1 MRLVLQTVKVLVSEL
16 ATNSNCLQHV
26 SLVTTLLVV
35 VVAAMDFYAKQMA
48 FTMGNAFLKTR
59 VGHAG
64 VAMLPTV
71 TDKPV
76 FVAGIVLT
84 GIPRNPDRL
93 LSLVS
98 DVYWEPQ
105 QLLAV

>member
-59 VGHAG
+59 VSHTG
-64 VAMLPTV
+64 VTMLPTV
-71 TDKPV
+71 TDKPESFRCGYCINWHTTV
-76 FVAGIVLT
+76 PPT
-84 GIPRNPDRL
+84 DC
-93 LSLVS
+93 
-98 DVYWEPQ
+98 
-105 QLLAV
+105 

>member
-1 MRLVLQTVKVLVSEL
+1 MFLLS
-16 ATNSNCLQHV
+16 
-26 SLVTTLLVV
+26 TLLAV
-35 VVAAMDFYAKQMA
+35 VVAVMDFYAKQMA

-59 VGHAG
+59 VSHAG
-64 VAMLPTV
+64 VAMLPTAP
-71 TDKPV
+71 TNLKV

-98 DVYWEPQ
+98 DV
-105 QLLAV
+105 LLGSSATARV